1 MNTRKLN
8 KYQIEICYKSIPYMF
23 KSKFVT
29 DLKHIEIEF
38 YGDKFSIDK
47 KISKDNDEIL

>member
-1 MNTRKLN
+1 
-8 KYQIEICYKSIPYMF
+8 MF

-29 DLKHIEIEF
+29 DLNHIEIEF

-47 KISKDNDEIL
+47 KNLQRQQWNIINVLDFASI